1 MILPE
6 MKKFLVFIIGLIC
19 CIGTPNAAVR
29 DGTAISRNTNSAKQ
43 PQVRTATT
51 PRRTSVARTQRA
63 LSSRT
68 ATNTKVVSER
78 NARAATPPTSART
91 ATTKTPVRASSSKII
106 SRAATN
112 RASAVSETRTG
123 AEYEQCKNTYFA
135 CMDQF
140 CTLKNDSYRRCSCND
155 RVFDLDDTRKT
166 LEDAGEQITIFNEN
180 LQVVGMTAAQ
190 ATSIRT
196 ASEGEDALTADKS
209 ASKALL
215 QAIMNSITG
224 KDTNVSGKYSD
235 LNSINMSFDTSGS
248 FDTIG
253 AGQAIATYNG
263 LALYNAVYPQ
273 CRDAVRADCNDAS
286 LQRAINAYLMAIE
299 QDCNTVQT
307 ALDNTKKQVK
317 SAIRESSASLDL
329 ARIENRQKH
338 NSSDISTCI
347 NEVETAILS
356 EEVCGAN
363 YHKCLDNGEYID
375 IDTGAPIAGVKDFFK
390 LEQTLVF
397 TSGIEAVHQKLAQ
410 NPSNRTFVENFAK
423 RTKKYAEPAL
433 DKCVEN
439 ADTVW
444 SEYLDKAML
453 AIYYAQK
460 DKVSEIKQ
468 NCFNYISECYINNN
482 SAIDGATS
490 GLDSDNK
497 TTLQTD
503 IISLNSQM
511 CSDYIESCN
520 NMFSNNIIDD
530 YIENRDETDTVTACR
545 AVVKQCFD
553 KFGGTNYENF
563 TNPNSGLFEFGRA
576 IDWFTLYHYT
586 YQNQE
591 LTKAP
596 QYVSQCAQQLTQIDA
611 CNDPDLIEKVFGGMD
626 SFITNKFLSTSFYL
640 ANPDLVCDASKF
652 NEKYEYYACVN
663 NQSSY
668 TYGLL
673 KDDTSKQLIHRNK
686 RPTGVASEIYN
697 QIISRLTT
705 QCTNKQGRFLEPQS
719 STFAYA
725 LPYKADVCAY
735 TRTGSGTT
743 SSHGLAWLE
752 NICPAKYQEQVDT
765 ASWGMCSCWHNGGRR
780 SRWGTTESCLPILPI
795 GFPDQEDSKYT
806 SITKNG
812 TSDDGRDKYTL
823 KWTRIKDIKFN
834 DIPCSQIH
842 DAISDDVKYSKS
854 EATVKETIKNIC
866 TGYKKETNESGT
878 ETTTCTAYAIG
889 VCTEYE
895 TDENSNQIE
904 LTTADNDIKYV
915 CKTYKATP
923 PFATVVN
930 SADDPGARIFAS
942 YDKSG
947 VSDMWCT
954 QDQISKFDQ
963 VCSYT
968 GIDDSGEC
976 NAVEIQQGDQYN
988 GAQYEEYGDNAS
1000 WKGEMINVSN
1010 LVPTGTNVKTSQ

>member
-19 CIGTPNAAVR
+19 CIGTSNAAVR
-29 DGTAISRNTNSAKQ
+29 DGTAISRTPDSTKQ
-43 PQVRTATT
+43 TQVRTATT
-51 PRRTSVARTQRA
+51 PRRTSVARPQHA

-78 NARAATPPTSART
+78 NARAATNTTSART
-91 ATTKTPVRASSSKII
+91 ETTKTPARTPSSKII
-106 SRAATN
+106 SRAATTS
-112 RASAVSETRTG
+112 RTSATPETRTG

-155 RVFDLDDTRKT
+155 RVFDLDNMRKT

-273 CRDAVRADCNDAS
+273 CRNAVRADCNDAA

-468 NCFNYISECYINNN
+468 NCFNYISECYVNNN

-530 YIENRDETDTVTACR
+530 YIKNRDETDTVTACR
-545 AVVKQCFD
+545 AVAKQCFD

-586 YQNQE
+586 YNDHK
-591 LTKAP
+591 LTKDP

-626 SFITNKFLSTSFYL
+626 SFITNKFLSTTDFSL
-640 ANPDLVCDASKF
+640 DVPESCDATQLSKF
-652 NEKYEYYACVN
+652 DYYTCIN
-663 NQSSY
+663 KQHSY
-668 TYGLL
+668 IYGLL
-673 KDDTSKQLIHRNK
+673 NQKEKLIHRDR
-686 RPTGVASEIYN
+686 RPTGVATEIYN

-705 QCTNKQGRFLEPQS
+705 QCTNKQGRFLELQS
-719 STFAYA
+719 NA
-725 LPYKADVCAY
+725 LASASPYKIDVCAY

-795 GFPDQEDSKYT
+795 GFPDNKQTGSKYT
-806 SITKNG
+806 KITENG
-812 TSDDGRDKYTL
+812 KSDDGRDKYTL

-834 DIPCSQIH
+834 DIPCSQIY
-842 DAISDDVKYSKS
+842 DAILNSGDVKYSMNDDK
-854 EATVKETIKNIC
+854 TVIDVIKETFGECSEYEQDN
-866 TGYKKETNESGT
+866 
-878 ETTTCTAYAIG
+878 TTCQKYDDP
-889 VCTEYE
+889 
-895 TDENSNQIE
+895 TD
-904 LTTADNDIKYV
+904 
-915 CKTYKATP
+915 P
-923 PFATVVN
+923 PFATEVN
-930 SADDPGARIFAS
+930 SANDPGARIFAS

-968 GIDDSGEC
+968 GIDGDGKC

-988 GAQYEEYGDNAS
+988 GVQYEKYNDSAS
-1000 WKGEMINVSN
+1000 WKEERINVSD
-1010 LVPTGTNVKTSQ
+1010 LVPVGQTTN

>member
-1 MILPE
+1 

-468 NCFNYISECYINNN
+468 NCFNYISECYVNNN

-520 NMFSNNIIDD
+520 HMFNNNIIAD

-545 AVVKQCFD
+545 AVAKQCFD

-586 YQNQE
+586 YKDHE
-591 LTKAP
+591 LTKDP

-626 SFITNKFLSTSFYL
+626 SFKTNKFLSTNFTS
-640 ANPDLVCDASKF
+640 NDPQTCNSTEPKWD
-652 NEKYEYYACVN
+652 YYTCIN
-663 NQSSY
+663 DQPSY

-673 KDDTSKQLIHRNK
+673 NEKEKLIHRN
-686 RPTGVASEIYN
+686 RRSTGVATEIYN

-705 QCTNKQGRFLEPQS
+705 QCTNKQGRFLELQS
-719 STFAYA
+719 NELRDAQPSK
-725 LPYKADVCAY
+725 LDVCAY
-735 TRTGSGTT
+735 TRTSSGTT

-780 SRWGTTESCLPILPI
+780 SRWGTTESCLPILPV
-795 GFPDQEDSKYT
+795 GFPM
-806 SITKNG
+806 SIISVPQPEEKNDCVNANG
-812 TSDDGRDKYTL
+812 KTILCNNNCESSDHCYSQIVANRNTEGKITYSL
-823 KWTRIKDIKFN
+823 NWYRIKDIKLN
-834 DIPCSQIH
+834 DMPCSQIL
-842 DAISDDVKYSKS
+842 DAIPDDLEYSNKLKS
-854 EATVKETIKNIC
+854 TSGDGEPTYTPVNVKETVKNAITIDSTASMFANPNNIK
-866 TGYKKETNESGT
+866 
-878 ETTTCTAYAIG
+878 
-889 VCTEYE
+889 
-895 TDENSNQIE
+895 
-904 LTTADNDIKYV
+904 
-915 CKTYKATP
+915 
-923 PFATVVN
+923 
-930 SADDPGARIFAS
+930 DPRARIISS

-947 VSDMWCT
+947 SSDVWCI

-968 GIDDSGEC
+968 GVDSDGKC
-976 NAVEIQQGDQYN
+976 KTIKIQQNDQYQE
-988 GAQYEEYGDNAS
+988 AQRVFYEDTNAT
-1000 WKGEMINVSN
+1000 WYKININVSD
-1010 LVPTGTNVKTSQ
+1010 LVPVGKTTN